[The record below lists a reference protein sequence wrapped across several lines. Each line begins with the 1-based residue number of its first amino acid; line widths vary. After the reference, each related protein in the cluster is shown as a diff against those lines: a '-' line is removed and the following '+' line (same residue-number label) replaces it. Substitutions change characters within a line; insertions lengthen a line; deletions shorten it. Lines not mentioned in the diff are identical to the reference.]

1 MAFFHGLFTVLAS
14 LAFLAN
20 CSTVARG
27 ATQSVSELQERFDRE
42 QNAVHKAKLIQKL
55 GDAQFDALHAAE
67 KAEDYNTAGVILEK
81 YRDNVR
87 AALAGLK
94 KAQPDAE
101 RKSNGYR
108 QLQMHVRR
116 GIREVQEALLSAPEE
131 VQPPL
136 QLVRQDLIDAD
147 DELLRLLFPLPPEP
161 KRGAKPDATPSTK
174 PNSQGAQP

>member
-55 GDAQFDALHAAE
+55 GDAQFDALHA
-67 KAEDYNTAGVILEK
+67 AEDYNTAGVILEK